1 MRSHIERGLARAEQ
15 DTEALLAVLRLLVF
29 SAITAVFWA
38 GGALEHAHMAMFSF
52 VALGAFAT
60 ASLALAWIGFFRP
73 WLPWVFATLDV
84 GLLLHCVGPLAMAF
98 GSPASGISAAP
109 GTSLIFLLLAIA
121 AVRHRPY
128 LVLYT
133 AGLFVAGWALLW
145 ITVGAQAPD
154 AAFVLPGEITR
165 LSVVAL
171 TAVVLFVAVGR
182 TRRALADAIRE
193 ARLRS
198 NLSRFFSAGIAD
210 QLARFEPVTASFRPQ
225 LAAVMFIDVRGF
237 TPMAERM
244 TADELA
250 LFLSE
255 YRRRMAAPV
264 TRRGGVID
272 KFIGDG
278 IMAVFGVPHP
288 TEADACNAVQCGLD
302 ILDAADRWNEERAA
316 AGLGPVEVG
325 IGIHYGEVTAGALG
339 DEQRL
344 EFTVIGDT
352 VNAANRI
359 EELAGALGV
368 RLLVS
373 EPALR
378 AAGQLGN
385 GAMWEPVPDQAL
397 RGRRQPLRLLRQKP
411 PAEPHQARSD
421 AAVVAS

>member
-1 MRSHIERGLARAEQ
+1 MRSHIDRGLARVERE
-15 DTEALLAVLRLLVF
+15 TEALLAVLRLLVF

-38 GGALEHAHMAMFSF
+38 GGALEHAHMAMFS
-52 VALGAFAT
+52 VIALGVFAT
-60 ASLALAWIGFFRP
+60 VSLVLAWIGFFRP

-84 GLLLHCVGPLAMAF
+84 GLLLHCIGPLALTF
-98 GSPASGISAAP
+98 GTLASGISAAP
-109 GTSLIFLLLAIA
+109 VASLIFLLLAIA

-133 AGLFVAGWALLW
+133 AGLFAAGWAVLW
-145 ITVGAQAPD
+145 VTAGAWAPD

-171 TAVVLFVAVGR
+171 TAVVLFVAVSR

-198 NLSRFFSAGIAD
+198 NLSRFFSASIAD
-210 QLARFEPVTASFRPQ
+210 QLARSEPGPSSFRPQ
-225 LAAVMFIDVRGF
+225 RAAVMFIDVRGF

-244 TADELA
+244 AAGELA
-250 LFLSE
+250 LFLTE

-264 TRRGGVID
+264 ARRGGVID

-288 TEADACNAVQCGLD
+288 TEADAGNAVQCGLE
-302 ILDAADRWNEERAA
+302 IHEATDRWNEERAA
-316 AGLGPVEVG
+316 AGLAPIEVG
-325 IGIHYGEVTAGALG
+325 IGIHYGEVTAGTLG
-339 DEQRL
+339 DEERL

-352 VNAANRI
+352 VNVANRI
-359 EELAGALGV
+359 EELAGELGV

-373 EPALR
+373 EPALQ
-378 AAGQLGN
+378 AARPVVDSAL
-385 GAMWEPVPDQAL
+385 WDPVPDQSL

-411 PAEPHQARSD
+411 PAEPHRAQPD
-421 AAVVAS
+421 ATVVAS